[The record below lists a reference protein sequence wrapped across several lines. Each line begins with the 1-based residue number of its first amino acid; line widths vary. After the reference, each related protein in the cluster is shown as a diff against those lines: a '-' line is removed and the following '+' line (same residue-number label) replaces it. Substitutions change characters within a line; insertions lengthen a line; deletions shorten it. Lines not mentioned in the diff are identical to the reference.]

1 MLKRWNQPNGYRQL
15 LAIGLP
21 LVVSM
26 GSQTFMLFTD
36 RVFLAGYSL
45 ESIAAA
51 LPAGI
56 TAFLFVSFFLGV
68 TSYVNVFVAQ
78 YTGAGQPEKVAASL
92 WQGIY
97 FSLMAGAAMA
107 VLYFLAPA
115 LFAWGGHPPE
125 VQKLEVVYFRI
136 LMIHAVPFLCGNVL
150 STFFSGRGLTR
161 PVMLINVL
169 GAALN
174 IPLDYALI
182 NGFWFIPPLG
192 IVGAGL
198 ATLFA
203 SITIPLGFVL
213 AIKLP
218 QSHRKFRLW
227 ANRGFKPELF
237 KRMMRFG
244 LPGGVQFFLDI
255 FAITFFVFMV
265 GRLGTVELAAT
276 NIAFSI
282 DTLAFLPMTGFHVAV
297 QTLVGQAIGKG
308 RPEQGREATTS
319 ALHLTMLYMA
329 VVAIIFLALPDW
341 LMELFRTRGFSDQQF
356 APIKDTGVVLI
367 RFVALYT
374 VLDSLCITYA
384 GGLKGAGD
392 TKFVM
397 SSMGLLS
404 VLFLMLPVYIGIVHL
419 GWGLYPV
426 WAMISVYVLALSLTF
441 WLRFRGGKWMSMRV
455 I

>member
-45 ESIAAA
+45 EAIAAA

-56 TAFLFVSFFLGV
+56 AAFLFVSFFLGV

-78 YTGAGQPEKVAASL
+78 YTGAGRPEKVMASL

-97 FSLMAGAAMA
+97 FALMAGLVMA
-107 VLYFLAPA
+107 A
-115 LFAWGGHPPE
+115 LFYIAPSLFTLAGHPPE
-125 VQKLEVVYFRI
+125 VQELEVAYFRI
-136 LMIHAVPFLCGNVL
+136 LMIHAIPFLGGNVL
-150 STFFSGRGLTR
+150 STFFSGRGVTR
-161 PVMLINVL
+161 PIMIINLL

-182 NGFWFIPPLG
+182 NGFWVIPPLG

-203 SITIPLGFVL
+203 ACTILTGFIL
-213 AIKLP
+213 AIQLP
-218 QSHRKFRLW
+218 KSHSRFRLW
-227 ANRGFKPELF
+227 ANRGFVPELF

-244 LPGGVQFFLDI
+244 LPGGIQFFLDM
-255 FAITFFVFMV
+255 FAVTFFVFMI
-265 GRLGTVELAAT
+265 GRLGKVELAAT

-282 DTLAFLPMTGFHVAV
+282 YTLAFLPMIGFHVAV
-297 QTLVGQAIGKG
+297 QTMVGQAIGRG
-308 RPEQGREATTS
+308 LADEGREATTS
-319 ALHLTMLYMA
+319 ALHLTLLYMA
-329 VVAIIFLALPDW
+329 VVAVVFLSLPDW
-341 LMELFRTRGFSDQQF
+341 LMELFRTKGFSDTQF
-356 APIKDTGVVLI
+356 APIKDTGVFLI
-367 RFVALYT
+367 RFVAFYT
-374 VLDSLCITYA
+374 VLDAVSIVYTGA
-384 GGLKGAGD
+384 LKGAGD

-397 SSMGLLS
+397 ISMGLLS
-404 VLFLMLPVYIGIVHL
+404 TLLLTLPVYFGITFL
-419 GWGLYPV
+419 SWGLYPV
-426 WAMISVYVLALSLTF
+426 WGIISVYVLGLSITF
-441 WLRFRGGKWMSMRV
+441 WLRFRGGKWMSMKV